1 MFVSAKDLI
10 LTFNLHP
17 IVHLHLYL
25 ILFLLVFATG
35 VIAAQDQDL
44 RTKQAFEWV
53 LSLVF
58 SLFEVAVEEEKA
70 HCDGAILVRR
80 YSVSEE
86 VDCLFYNAEE
96 FLPSDVHFNLKV
108 SHPTQS
114 HYRRF
119 LAAGDD

>member
-10 LTFNLHP
+10 LTFNLRP
-17 IVHLHLYL
+17 TIYL
-25 ILFLLVFATG
+25 CPILFLLVFATG

-70 HCDGAILVRR
+70 HCDGAILARR

-86 VDCLFYNAEE
+86 VDCLYNAEE

-108 SHPTQS
+108 SHPSQS
-114 HYRRF
+114 HCRCY